1 MNEDVRQYCDGVSVY
16 DVDEDIRKA
25 VIDRLGLKETSSGVD
40 FVGLIWSGNRPSI
53 FWPKGM
59 SQREDWKTDVRLLV
73 RSLRRAAR
81 SSNKGGRK
89 TDSSGQI
96 EMPPEIELLEDYE
109 QNGLFDSR
117 DRNYR
122 PGHNGKIDWGR
133 TIRMKTPVPGKSG
146 SPVYIEPMV
155 GFNSDSRG
163 IIRKLHSYAVGIADE
178 KFSWLL
184 SSDGKPKAREL
195 HGGRLPVS
203 RRVGLGLVRSELGRQ
218 FSDHKKKQLRLIE
231 TFLSR
236 EDASGGFSD
245 SCLGITSFHT
255 VWEQMCSSYYGDQK
269 SHYQS
274 PAIPAYLFGTETRLE
289 ASNAPRPDA
298 VIRDRDCLAIIDA
311 KYYDFA
317 RTKPAWQDLVKQFFY
332 AKAYSNDPQYSRIEN
347 VLVLP
352 DTNGKQAS
360 HAVVTDR
367 DNVRMDSE
375 FMPIKLVFL
384 NVAEVMSHFVSGKE
398 NEAARRTIFSAS

>member
-1 MNEDVRQYCDGVSVY
+1 MREDVRQYCDGVSVH
-16 DVDEDIRKA
+16 DIDEDVRKA
-25 VIDRLGLKETSSGVD
+25 VIDRLGSQETSSGVD
-40 FVGLIWSGNRPSI
+40 FVGLIWSGDRPSI

-59 SQREDWKTDVRLLV
+59 TRRMDWKTDVRLLV

-89 TDSSGQI
+89 TASSGQI

-109 QNGLFDSR
+109 QNGLFDPR
-117 DRNYR
+117 ERNYR
-122 PGHNGKIDWGR
+122 SGYTGKIDWGR
-133 TIRMKTPVPGKSG
+133 TIRMKTPLPEKNGF
-146 SPVYIEPMV
+146 PVYIEPMV
-155 GFNSDSRG
+155 GFNSDSQG
-163 IIRKLHSYAVGIADE
+163 IIRKLHAYAVGIADE

-184 SSDGKPKAREL
+184 SYDGQPRAREL
-195 HGGRLPVS
+195 HGEKLPVS

-218 FSDHKKKQLRLIE
+218 FSDQKKKQLRLIE
-231 TFLSR
+231 AFLSR

-274 PAIPAYLFGTETRLE
+274 PAVPAYLFGTETRME
-289 ASNAPRPDA
+289 TSNAPRPDA
-298 VIRDRDCLAIIDA
+298 VIRDGDRLAIIDA

-332 AKAYSNDPQYSRIEN
+332 AKAYSNDPQYSHIEN

-352 DTNGKQAS
+352 DTDGEQAS

-384 NVAEVMSHFVSGKE
+384 NVVEVMSHFVSGKE
-398 NEAARRTIFSAS
+398 SEAARRNIL

>member
-1 MNEDVRQYCDGVSVY
+1 MREDVRQYCDGVSIH
-16 DVDEDIRKA
+16 DIDEDVRKV
-25 VIDRLGLKETSSGVD
+25 VIDRLGSKETSSGVD
-40 FVGLIWSGNRPSI
+40 FVGLIWSGDTPSI

-59 SQREDWKTDVRLLV
+59 RRRVDWKTDVRLLV

-89 TDSSGQI
+89 TDSLGQI

-109 QNGLFDSR
+109 QNGLFDPR
-117 DRNYR
+117 ERNYR
-122 PGHNGKIDWGR
+122 SGYNGKIDWGR
-133 TIRMKTPVPGKSG
+133 TIKMKTPVPGKNG

-163 IIRKLHSYAVGIADE
+163 IIRKLHAYAVGIADE

-184 SSDGKPKAREL
+184 SSDGQPRAREL
-195 HGGRLPVS
+195 HGQRLPVS
-203 RRVGLGLVRSELGRQ
+203 LRIALGLVRSELGRQ
-218 FSDHKKKQLRLIE
+218 FSDQKKKQLRLVE
-231 TFLSR
+231 AFLSR
-236 EDASGGFSD
+236 EDASGSFSD

-274 PAIPAYLFGTETRLE
+274 PAIPCYLFGTETRME
-289 ASNAPRPDA
+289 ASNAPRPDV
-298 VIRDRDCLAIIDA
+298 VIRDGDCLAVIDA

-317 RTKPAWQDLVKQFFY
+317 KTKPAWHDLVKQFFY

-352 DTNGKQAS
+352 DTSGEQAS

-367 DNVRMDSE
+367 DSVRMDSE

-384 NVAEVMSHFVSGKE
+384 DVVEVMSHFVRGKE
-398 NEAARRTIFSAS
+398 SEAARRNIF